1 MGGCSIYIKRELKSE
16 IFNDKKFYK
25 QKNVFLCVLNNLN
38 WEILTKNLATFKR
51 FGGINKEE
59 QF

>member
-25 QKNVFLCVLNNLN
+25 QKNVFLCVLNNL
-38 WEILTKNLATFKR
+38 TKNLVTFKR